1 MWSRK
6 ENYNCVLARVLLEKL
21 SLPCIETRD
30 AGEERNGS
38 LPDSSPPVFF
48 KNLFLNWR
56 IIALQCRFGFC
67 CTSTWISYKYTYV
80 YKYMYKYTY
89 ISSLLSLPLPLPH
102 PTLLHANVCTK
113 LFQSCLTLCD
123 PRDHSLPDSSV
134 DGILHARV
142 LELVAISSSRASSQP
157 RDRISLSDIPGLAG
171 WLLTTSAPWETLPP
185 F

>member
-6 ENYNCVLARVLLEKL
+6 ENYNSVLARVLLEKL
-21 SLPCIETRD
+21 SLPCIEARD

-38 LPDSSPPVFF
+38 LPDSSPPAFF

-56 IIALQCRFGFC
+56 IIALQCRVGFC
-67 CTSTWISYKYTYV
+67 CTSTWISYKYTY
-80 YKYMYKYTY
+80 MYKYTY
-89 ISSLLSLPLPLPH
+89 ISSLLSLNLPLPH

-123 PRDHSLPDSSV
+123 PMDCSLPGSSV
-134 DGILHARV
+134 HGILQARV
-142 LELVAISSSRASSQP
+142 LELVTISSSRASSQR
-157 RDRISLSDIPGLAG
+157 RDGISLSYNPALAG
-171 WLLTTSAPWETLPP
+171 WLLTTSTPWETLSP